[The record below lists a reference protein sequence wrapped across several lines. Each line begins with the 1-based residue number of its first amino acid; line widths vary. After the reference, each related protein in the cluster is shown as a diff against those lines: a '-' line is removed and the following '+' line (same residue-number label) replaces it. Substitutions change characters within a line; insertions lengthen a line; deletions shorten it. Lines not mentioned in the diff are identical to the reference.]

1 MSAEPEPTA
10 SAADDLEAAADQA
23 IAACDGDPGEEVTAL
38 LIAVDFLEAEAN

>member
-10 SAADDLEAAADQA
+10 S
-23 IAACDGDPGEEVTAL
+23 GDPREEVTAL